1 MDSAHHTHDAPDWW
15 VRPGLEVE
23 DGRLAIAGRDVA
35 ALAAEHGTPL
45 FLFDLGHVAE
55 QARRVEAALAG
66 AGLPH
71 TVRFALK
78 SQREPEVLEV
88 LRGLGPA
95 GSPGSVGVDACSPGE
110 VDWALAHGWE
120 PEEISYTGTNVSDAD
135 FAAILRYPIRI
146 NVDLPSQL
154 RRLGRLAPGRAV
166 GLRINPRVGAARQYV
181 PAGHSADEELR
192 FGMYASAKPTKF
204 GFYPEQLD
212 DAVAIARE
220 HDLTIDAVHFHICH
234 QTQTPD
240 LPRLDAAL
248 AAIVP
253 MIRRLMD
260 AGCPIAEVN
269 TGGGLGQAVRQG
281 EEDLALDAWAAILAR
296 HLGPLGITV
305 ATEPGEFFVA
315 RSAILVAEVIT
326 VEDRLGETFVGLDVG
341 WNTMALRFVWGEAV
355 EVVPVAAP
363 LAPRS
368 EAVTFAGHINEAPD
382 LFAEQYPFPPV
393 AEGDLVALLSVGGYC
408 QAAANRHCLR
418 PQAAAVYLRDR
429 LPG

>member
-1 MDSAHHTHDAPDWW
+1 MDLTHVAPDWW
-15 VRPGLEVE
+15 IRPGLEVI
-23 DGRLAIAGRDVA
+23 DDRLAIAGRDVA
-35 ALAAEHGTPL
+35 TLVAEHDTPL

-55 QARRVEAALAG
+55 QARRVQAALTG
-66 AGLPH
+66 AGLAH

-88 LRGLGPA
+88 LRDLGPA
-95 GSPGSVGVDACSPGE
+95 GSPGSVGMDVCSPGE
-110 VDWALAHGWE
+110 VEWALAHGWR

-135 FAAILRYPIRI
+135 FEAILRYPIRI

-154 RRLGRLAPGRAV
+154 RRLGRLAPGSSV

-181 PAGHSADEELR
+181 PAGHSADEDLR

-212 DAVAIARE
+212 EAVATARE
-220 HDLTIDAVHFHICH
+220 HDLLIDAVHFHICH

-248 AAIVP
+248 AEITP
-253 MIRRLMD
+253 MIRRLID
-260 AGCPIAEVN
+260 AGCPITEVN
-269 TGGGLGQAVRQG
+269 TGGGLGQALRQG
-281 EEDLALDAWAAILAR
+281 EEDLDLEAWASILAR
-296 HLGPLGITV
+296 HLGPLGVTV
-305 ATEPGEFFVA
+305 ATEPGEFIVA
-315 RSAILVAEVIT
+315 RSAILVAEVVT
-326 VEDRLGETFVGLDVG
+326 VEDRLGETFVGLDAG

-355 EVVPVAAP
+355 ELVPVAAP
-363 LAPRS
+363 LAPRR
-368 EAVTFAGHINEAPD
+368 EAVTISGHINEAPD
-382 LFAEQYPFPPV
+382 LFAEHYPFPAV

-408 QAAANRHCLR
+408 QAAAGRHCLR

-429 LPG
+429 LPR

>member
-1 MDSAHHTHDAPDWW
+1 MDLAHAAPDWW
-15 VRPGLEVE
+15 IRPGLEAI
-23 DGRLAIAGRDVA
+23 DDRLAIAGHDVA
-35 ALAAEHGTPL
+35 TLVAEHGTPL
-45 FLFDLGHVAE
+45 FLFDLGYVAE

-66 AGLPH
+66 TGLPH

-95 GSPGSVGVDACSPGE
+95 GSPGSVGMDVCSPGE
-110 VDWALAHGWE
+110 VKWALAHGWQ

-135 FAAILRYPIRI
+135 FKAVLRHPIRI

-154 RRLGRLAPGRAV
+154 RRLGRLAPGRTV

-181 PAGHSADEELR
+181 PAGRSPDDELR

-212 DAVAIARE
+212 EAVAIAAE
-220 HDLTIDAVHFHICH
+220 HDLRIDTVHFHICH
-234 QTQTPD
+234 QTQTRD
-240 LPRLDAAL
+240 RPRLDAAL
-248 AAIVP
+248 AEITP
-253 MIRRLMD
+253 MVRRLTD
-260 AGCPIAEVN
+260 AGCPITEVN

-281 EEDLALDAWAAILAR
+281 EEDLDLEAWANILAR
-296 HLGPLGITV
+296 HLGPLGVTV
-305 ATEPGEFFVA
+305 ATEPGEFVVA
-315 RSAILVAEVIT
+315 RSAILVAEVVT
-326 VEDRLGETFVGLDVG
+326 VEQRLGETFVGLDAG

-355 EVVPVAAP
+355 EFVPVAAP
-363 LAPRS
+363 LAPRR
-368 EAVTFAGHINEAPD
+368 ETVTISGHINEAPD
-382 LFAEQYPFPPV
+382 LFAEHYPFPLV

-408 QAAANRHCLR
+408 QAAAGRHCLR
-418 PQAAAVYLRDR
+418 PQADAVYLSDR

>member
-1 MDSAHHTHDAPDWW
+1 MDLAHAAPDWW
-15 VRPGLEVE
+15 IRPGLEAI
-23 DGRLAIAGRDVA
+23 DDRLAIAGHDVA
-35 ALAAEHGTPL
+35 TLVAEHGTPL
-45 FLFDLGHVAE
+45 FLFDLGYVAE

-66 AGLPH
+66 TGLPH

-95 GSPGSVGVDACSPGE
+95 GSPGSVGMDVCSPGE
-110 VDWALAHGWE
+110 VKWALAHGWQ

-135 FAAILRYPIRI
+135 FATILRYPIRI

-154 RRLGRLAPGRAV
+154 RRLGRLAPGGSV
-166 GLRINPRVGAARQYV
+166 GLRVNPRVGAARQYV
-181 PAGHSADEELR
+181 PVGRSADEELR

-212 DAVAIARE
+212 EAVAIARE

-240 LPRLDAAL
+240 LPRFDAAL
-248 AAIVP
+248 AEIAP
-253 MIRRLMD
+253 MIHRLIE
-260 AGCPIAEVN
+260 AGCPIEEVN

-281 EEDLALDAWAAILAR
+281 EEDLDLAEWAGILAR
-296 HLGPLGITV
+296 HLGPLGVTV
-305 ATEPGEFFVA
+305 ATEPGEFLVA
-315 RSAILVAEVIT
+315 RGAILVAEAVT
-326 VEDRLGETFVGLDVG
+326 VADRLGETFVGLDAG

-355 EVVPVAAP
+355 ELVPVAAP

-368 EAVTFAGHINEAPD
+368 RPVTISGHINEAPD
-382 LFAEQYPFPPV
+382 LFAEQYPFPQV

-418 PQAAAVYLRDR
+418 PQAPAVYLRDR